1 MNKLDIF
8 LLIPIAL
15 GFIIGLYKG
24 LIKELTSLLAIVLGI
39 YGAKLWARD
48 VSDFLIHKL
57 DFSGKT
63 ALPIA
68 YLLVFI
74 TIAILLLILANMLG
88 KVLDSISLSGLNK
101 ILGGI
106 FGGLKYALILSVL
119 MNFFEAIDSKFSII
133 SKQTKEKSF
142 GYKPILNFGP
152 TLWEETKEEQK
163 SNISLSDEKNKT
175 QNK

>member
-39 YGAKLWARD
+39 YGAKLWAPD
-48 VSDFLIHKL
+48 VSGFLVHKL

-63 ALPIA
+63 AQPIA
-68 YLLVFI
+68 YMLVFI
-74 TIAILLLILANMLG
+74 AIAVLLLILAKMLG
-88 KVLDSISLSGLNK
+88 KVLDSMSLGGLNK
-101 ILGGI
+101 LFGGI

-119 MNFFEAIDSKFSII
+119 MNFFNVIDSKFSII
-133 SKQTKEKSF
+133 SKQTIEKSI

-152 TLWEETKEEQK
+152 KLWEETKKEQK
-163 SNISLSDEKNKT
+163 SQSSLSDEENKNH
-175 QNK
+175 NR